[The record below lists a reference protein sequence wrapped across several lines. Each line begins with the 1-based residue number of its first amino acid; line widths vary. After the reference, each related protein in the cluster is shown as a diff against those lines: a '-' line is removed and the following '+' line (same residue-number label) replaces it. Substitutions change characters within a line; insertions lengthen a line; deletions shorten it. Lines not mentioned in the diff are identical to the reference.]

1 METAYMKTDPWP
13 TMKED
18 APVIFLNNYRYTEEI
33 RQDLERLTPK
43 EQENYLSRLRGEDTS
58 DNLREDLL
66 ELSFKA
72 DIYYQVL
79 RKHGLI
85 QEMEKL
91 FQETKEKSRE
101 LSEWLA
107 TQPVDELPFQ
117 ERRDKK
123 CQKAKDGDLRKLA
136 GIHNAEGRT
145 AVYELLRNQY
155 ELCTP
160 AGPQCINVQE
170 KQAVDSRPAAMEKLI
185 RELIGDRCAGT

>member
-1 METAYMKTDPWP
+1 MNGSQMETAYMKTDPWP

-117 ERRDKK
+117 ERRDK
-123 CQKAKDGDLRKLA
+123 
-136 GIHNAEGRT
+136 
-145 AVYELLRNQY
+145 
-155 ELCTP
+155 
-160 AGPQCINVQE
+160 
-170 KQAVDSRPAAMEKLI
+170 
-185 RELIGDRCAGT
+185 

>member
-117 ERRDKK
+117 ERRDK
-123 CQKAKDGDLRKLA
+123 
-136 GIHNAEGRT
+136 
-145 AVYELLRNQY
+145 
-155 ELCTP
+155 
-160 AGPQCINVQE
+160 
-170 KQAVDSRPAAMEKLI
+170 
-185 RELIGDRCAGT
+185 